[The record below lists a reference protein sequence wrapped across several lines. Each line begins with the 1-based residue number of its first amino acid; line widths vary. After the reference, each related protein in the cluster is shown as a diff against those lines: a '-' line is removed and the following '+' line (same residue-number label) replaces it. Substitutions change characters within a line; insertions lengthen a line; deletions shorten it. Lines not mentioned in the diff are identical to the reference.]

1 MKKVLITKDNL
12 DSFISKEDGK
22 MYVGP
27 EKLLTPGAK
36 DELARRKISVVWGE
50 DPHVQQAAD
59 PAGCRC
65 GCGSATFYVGPEQET
80 MQPKSLAQ
88 LARTVAA
95 MLSREY
101 GVTDPE
107 QLKNMTVE
115 ALKTIKDNI

>member
-12 DSFISKEDGK
+12 DSFISREDGK
-22 MYVGP
+22 IYVGSD
-27 EKLLTPGAK
+27 KLLTPGAK
-36 DELARRKISVVWGE
+36 DELARRKVQVVWGE
-50 DPHVQQAAD
+50 SPNGESQADA
-59 PAGCRC
+59 AGCRC
-65 GCGSATFYVGPEQET
+65 GCGSATFYVGPEEASL
-80 MQPKSLAQ
+80 QPKSLAQ

-101 GVTDPE
+101 GVKDPE

>member
-1 MKKVLITKDNL
+1 MKKVLISKDNL
-12 DSFISKEDGK
+12 DSFICSEDGK
-22 MYVGP
+22 IYVGP
-27 EKLLTPGAK
+27 DKLLTPGAK
-36 DELARRKISVVWGE
+36 DELARRKVAIVWGE
-50 DPHVQQAAD
+50 APNAQQQAD

-65 GCGSATFYVGPEQET
+65 GCGSTTFYVGPEQGT

-107 QLKNMTVE
+107 QLKNMTVQ